1 MVRFTLSAALLGVTL
16 GLSAGPALALTT
28 KECSVKY
35 QAAKQG
41 GTLNGRKWND
51 FRKAECGADATPAPA
66 AAPSTAATVPNPMAP
81 AGGTK
86 TAAPSP
92 APTPAPAPAAAPQ
105 PTPAATGT
113 AAFPAKVDP
122 KYASEPAGKQRM
134 HTCLD
139 SYNAAKAAGT
149 LGDLKWI
156 QKGGGYYSECNK
168 RLKG

>member
-16 GLSAGPALALTT
+16 GLSAGPAFALTT

-35 QAAKQG
+35 QAAKQD
-41 GTLNGRKWND
+41 GTLNGRKWDD

-66 AAPSTAATVPNPMAP
+66 PAAAATVPNPMAP
-81 AGGTK
+81 ASGTK
-86 TAAPSP
+86 SAAPSP
-92 APTPAPAPAAAPQ
+92 APAAAPK
-105 PTPAATGT
+105 PAPVAAGT
-113 AAFPAKVDP
+113 ASFPAKVDP